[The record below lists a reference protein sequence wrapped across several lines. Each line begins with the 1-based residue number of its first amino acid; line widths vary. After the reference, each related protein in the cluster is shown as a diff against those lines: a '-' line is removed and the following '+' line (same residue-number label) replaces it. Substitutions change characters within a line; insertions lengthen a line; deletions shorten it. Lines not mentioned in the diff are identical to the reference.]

1 MSEITNRNSSIRSH
15 PLRRLVGLAAAII
28 ILFFLGRTLV
38 QTWNDL
44 ATIEFKFR
52 FDFLRLISSIALLV
66 VARGFAVEAWRR
78 ILIALGD
85 YIGFTFAMRVWFI
98 SNLARYVPGNIWQV
112 AAMMAMV
119 EEKGVSKT
127 NALLSQ
133 IIYTSIALSIA
144 GLFGLVFVFDQTEIL
159 SGIVDIAR
167 LPSVQYAPAIGAI
180 AFIALLAI
188 FSAPH
193 SYRFIVALAG
203 RVTRRTLTAPDH
215 TFARGIVPPLFST
228 AMWLVNGLALYLFV
242 ASITETNLT
251 QLFAFIAINA
261 GAYFIGY
268 VSFITPSGLGFREA
282 ALAVMLGVFFPVPVA
297 VAISLAARVW
307 STVGELL
314 GVAIWG
320 IPWRKK
326 LVREDRA
333 R

>member
-1 MSEITNRNSSIRSH
+1 MKNY
-15 PLRRLVGLAAAII
+15 RRLLGYLLTII
-28 ILFFLGRTLV
+28 ILFFLARTLYTSWAQV
-38 QTWNDL
+38 VESGFTFTFNAPL
-44 ATIEFKFR
+44 VAVS
-52 FDFLRLISSIALLV
+52 LALLV
-66 VARGFAVEAWRR
+66 IARAFAVEAWRR

-85 YIGFTFAMRVWFI
+85 NIGFTFAMRVWFL

-144 GLFGLVFVFDQTEIL
+144 GLFGLEFVFGRTEIL
-159 SGIVDIAR
+159 SGIMNVAQV
-167 LPSVQYAPAIGAI
+167 PFAQYAPVIGAI
-180 AFIALLAI
+180 AFFALIIA

-193 SYRFIVALAG
+193 SYRLIVAIAG
-203 RVTRRTLTAPDH
+203 RVTRRQLAAPDH
-215 TFARGIVPPLFST
+215 SLARGVVPPLFST
-228 AMWLVNGLALYLFV
+228 TMWIVNGIALYLFI
-242 ASITETNLT
+242 ASITETDLSQLT
-251 QLFAFIAINA
+251 AYIAINA

-282 ALAVMLGVFFPVPVA
+282 ALAIMLSVFFPVPVA

-314 GVAIWG
+314 GVVAIWG
-320 IPWRKK
+320 VPS
-326 LVREDRA
+326 REKFIRA
-333 R
+333 GKAR